1 MKAIEYQM
9 TVKFDDGS
17 LMNVGGAIEG
27 KDHIEVYSIAEQA
40 LGPNSVHT
48 IKLEWRLRADV
59 ATAKFE
65 LIKPKK
71 RRRRKR

>member
-27 KDHIEVYSIAEQA
+27 KDHIEVYSMLNRP
-40 LGPNSVHT
+40 LGQTRST
-48 IKLEWRLRADV
+48 R
-59 ATAKFE
+59 
-65 LIKPKK
+65 
-71 RRRRKR
+71 